1 MSKNVALDEPH
12 VYIDTPFYRDKDSLS
27 SRLET
32 HLLGLLEDDIVQ
44 FAAGTHTESDKAS
57 DLTNIQEVAC
67 YIQKDKIFQMMLL
80 KGLYQNSYFGISLEE
95 ESGKKKRK
103 R

>member
-57 DLTNIQEVAC
+57 DLTNI
-67 YIQKDKIFQMMLL
+67 
-80 KGLYQNSYFGISLEE
+80 
-95 ESGKKKRK
+95 
-103 R
+103 